1 MFLWDT
7 VMKFFA
13 KMINKP
19 QKINIYK
26 QLMYIRNYILI
37 LIAIQCP
44 NNLGAQT
51 FGDIRACFD
60 LEIQDTLYW
69 ILDYENPK
77 KIPFKKNSKHF
88 EHLAY
93 LIFDK
98 NDTIC
103 LEKWYTISMGYGY
116 RKIIGMNSTP
126 DTAWQH
132 PEHKF
137 DSIPPGTEEFI
148 TDSMITIFNS
158 FRDSL
163 LALSEK
169 NQMSNDW
176 KRFLRKSIPVS
187 TAALF
192 CSYPQ
197 DRIGQRINL
206 DYYGRQIINTLTILR
221 YIDCLDEDDFVN
233 CIETSILW
241 LTKARQYQSDFP
253 ISICYDDIY
262 ADPAYISDFY
272 QAILKNIPKYIIRY
286 PNFRDFL
293 NDHYFKLYSGLS
305 YYHFDKEPTLIK
317 SFHVH

>member
-1 MFLWDT
+1 MYLWDT

-13 KMINKP
+13 TMINKNP
-19 QKINIYK
+19 KIKIYQ
-26 QLMYIRNYILI
+26 QLRYIRNYILI
-37 LIAIQCP
+37 FIALHCP

-69 ILDYENPK
+69 IMDYKNSK
-77 KIPFKKNSKHF
+77 KLPFKKSTHY

-103 LEKWYTISMGYGY
+103 LEKWYTIAMGYGY
-116 RKIIGMNSTP
+116 CKIIGMQSIP
-126 DTAWQH
+126 DTAWKH
-132 PEHKF
+132 PKHKF

-148 TDSMITIFNS
+148 TDSMIALFNA

-163 LALSEK
+163 LTLSE
-169 NQMSNDW
+169 NDQLSNDW
-176 KRFLRKSIPVS
+176 KRFIRKSIPVS

-197 DRIGQRINL
+197 SRIGQRINL

-221 YIDCLDEDDFVN
+221 YIDCLDEANYIN
-233 CIETSILW
+233 CIGTSILG
-241 LTKARQYQSDFP
+241 LTKFRHYQP
-253 ISICYDDIY
+253 IYPLSICYDDIY
-262 ADPAYISDFY
+262 ADPIYISGFY
-272 QAILKNIPKYIIRY
+272 QAILKNIPKYIIQY
-286 PNFRDFL
+286 PNFRNFL
-293 NDHYFKLYSGLS
+293 NEQYFKLHSGLF

-317 SFHVH
+317 SFGLH

>member
-1 MFLWDT
+1 M
-7 VMKFFA
+7 
-13 KMINKP
+13 
-19 QKINIYK
+19 
-26 QLMYIRNYILI
+26 LI
-37 LIAIQCP
+37 FMAIHCP

-51 FGDIRACFD
+51 IGDIRACFD

-69 ILDYENPK
+69 IVDYKNK
-77 KIPFKKNSKHF
+77 TKLPFKKSKHY

-103 LEKWYTISMGYGY
+103 LEKWYTIAMSYGY
-116 RKIIGMNSTP
+116 RRIIGMHSIP
-126 DTAWQH
+126 DTAWKH

-148 TDSMITIFNS
+148 TDSMVTLFNT

-169 NQMSNDW
+169 DQLSNDW
-176 KRFLRKSIPVS
+176 KRFLRKSVPVS

-197 DRIGQRINL
+197 ARYYFGQQISL

-221 YIDCLDEDDFVN
+221 YIDCLDEADYAY
-233 CIETSILW
+233 CIWSSILG
-241 LTKARQYQSDFP
+241 LKKFRQYQSVFP
-253 ISICYDDIY
+253 LSICYGDIY
-262 ADPAYISDFY
+262 ADPIYISGFY

-293 NDHYFKLYSGLS
+293 NDQYFKLYSGLS
-305 YYHFDKEPTLIK
+305 YYHFDKESPLIK